1 MKKRYTFTDGETID
15 ADLDD
20 LRKLLAENQCY
31 LDNYEDV
38 YSSLEDDDYVA
49 RGNGFCDRKYSDDFI
64 EGQMEKYGRRVKE
77 IEGWIAEWPAEKPSN
92 YRAKIIFT
100 AFFLTF
106 ITIMSSC
113 NQKTSVDLILHNANI
128 YTVDNDFTKVQAF
141 AVKDGKFVAVGDEKQ
156 IMQHYTAKEIIDA
169 QGNAVYPGFMDGHC
183 HFTGYGENLVR
194 WANLKG
200 CRSFDEVIERLKVHD
215 SLYPSD
221 WLLGRGWD
229 QNLWEVAEFPD
240 NKKLVEVFP
249 DKKVLLT
256 RVDGHAVLVSK
267 EVLELAGIDENT
279 KMDGGM
285 AIVKDGRCT
294 GVLLDNLADAAKALV
309 PKMETEL
316 RVQALLK
323 AQENC
328 MAVGLTSVTDA
339 GLDIAT
345 IELIDSLQQAGQLIM
360 HVNAMV
366 NPDDETMD
374 YFMGQGVID
383 KECLTVR
390 SVKIYADGALGS
402 RGAKL
407 LEPYS
412 DDPTNTGLMV
422 ENDDFY
428 HHVCQKAYDAGFQV
442 CCHAIGDGG
451 VRHVLD
457 IYSEYLKGQ
466 NDLRWRIEHSQ
477 VVDEADFQRYGE
489 YSVIPSIQTTH
500 CTSDMDWADE
510 RLGEERIKNAYA
522 YQRLLQQNGW
532 VVNGT
537 DFPIED
543 IGPIYTFYAAVAR
556 KHLDGSPAK
565 GFQMENALTREQAL
579 RSITIWVAKGCFLEN
594 RKGSIEVGKD
604 ADFVILDRDLM
615 TIAEDEIPAA
625 IVKMCYIPL
634 KME

>member
-1 MKKRYTFTDGETID
+1 MKTSVKHI
-15 ADLDD
+15 
-20 LRKLLAENQCY
+20 
-31 LDNYEDV
+31 
-38 YSSLEDDDYVA
+38 S
-49 RGNGFCDRKYSDDFI
+49 KY
-64 EGQMEKYGRRVKE
+64 
-77 IEGWIAEWPAEKPSN
+77 
-92 YRAKIIFT
+92 IIS
-100 AFFLTF
+100 AFFAL
-106 ITIMSSC
+106 IMTLMTNC
-113 NQKTSVDLILHNANI
+113 TPKTSVDLIVHNANI
-128 YTVDNDFTKVQAF
+128 YTVDNDFSKAQAF
-141 AVKDGKFVAVGDEKQ
+141 AVKDGKFVAVGDEET
-156 IMQHYTAKEIIDA
+156 IMPHYTSKETIDA
-169 QGNAVYPGFMDGHC
+169 QGDAVYPGFMDGHC

-194 WANLKG
+194 WADLKG
-200 CRSFDEVIERLKVHD
+200 CRSFDEVIERLKAHD
-215 SLYPSD
+215 SLYPSE

-229 QNLWEVAEFPD
+229 QNLWEIAEFPD
-240 NKKLVEVFP
+240 NEKIAEAFP
-249 DKKVLLT
+249 NKNVLLT

-267 EVLELAGIDENT
+267 EVLELANINENT

-285 AIVKDGRCT
+285 ATIKDGHCT

-309 PKMETEL
+309 PKMGTGQK
-316 RVQALLK
+316 VKALLK

-345 IELIDSLQQAGQLIM
+345 IELIDSLQQAGQLKI

-374 YFMGQGVID
+374 YFMRQGIID
-383 KECLTVR
+383 KEKLTVR
-390 SVKIYADGALGS
+390 SVKIYSDGALGS

-412 DDPTNTGLMV
+412 DDPSNTGLIV
-422 ENDDFY
+422 ESDDFY
-428 HHVCQKAYDAGFQV
+428 CHVCQKAYDAGYQV

-451 VRHVLD
+451 VHHILD

-477 VVDEADFQRYGE
+477 VVDKADFQRYGAL
-489 YSVIPSIQTTH
+489 SVIPSIQTTH

-522 YQRLLQQNGW
+522 YQQLLQQNGW

-543 IGPIYTFYAAVAR
+543 ISPIYTFYAAVAR
-556 KHLDGSPAK
+556 KHLDGTPAE
-565 GFQMENALTREQAL
+565 GFQMENALSREQAL
-579 RSITIWVAKGCFLEN
+579 RSITLWVAKGCFLEN

-615 TIAEDEIPAA
+615 TIAENEIPKAK
-625 IVKMCYIPL
+625 VKLCHIP
-634 KME
+634 

>member
-1 MKKRYTFTDGETID
+1 M
-15 ADLDD
+15 
-20 LRKLLAENQCY
+20 N
-31 LDNYEDV
+31 
-38 YSSLEDDDYVA
+38 
-49 RGNGFCDRKYSDDFI
+49 
-64 EGQMEKYGRRVKE
+64 
-77 IEGWIAEWPAEKPSN
+77 
-92 YRAKIIFT
+92 
-100 AFFLTF
+100 
-106 ITIMSSC
+106 SC
-113 NQKTSVDLILHNANI
+113 KQKTPVGLIVHNANI
-128 YTVDNDFTKVQAF
+128 YTVDNDFSKAQAF
-141 AVKDGKFVAVGDEKQ
+141 AVKDGKFVAVGDEEH

-169 QGNAVYPGFMDGHC
+169 QGDAVYPGFMDGHS

-200 CRSFDEVIERLKVHD
+200 CQSYDEVIERLKVHD
-215 SLYPSD
+215 SLYPAE

-240 NKKLVEVFP
+240 NEKLAEVFP

-267 EVLELAGIDENT
+267 EVLALANIDANT

-309 PKMETEL
+309 PKMETTQSI
-316 RVQALLK
+316 QALLK

-339 GLDIAT
+339 GQDIAT
-345 IELIDSLQQAGQLIM
+345 IELIDSLQQAGQLKM

-374 YFMGQGVID
+374 HFMNQGVID
-383 KECLTVR
+383 KERLTVR

-407 LEPYS
+407 LEPYT
-412 DDPTNTGLMV
+412 DDPTNDGLIL
-422 ENDDFY
+422 ESDDFY
-428 HHVCQKAYDAGFQV
+428 RHVCQKAYDANFQV

-451 VRHVLD
+451 VHHILA

-477 VVDEADFQRYGE
+477 TVADEDFQRFGE
-489 YSVIPSIQTTH
+489 FSVIPSIQTTH
-500 CTSDMDWADE
+500 CTYDMDWADE
-510 RLGEERIKNAYA
+510 RLGERIKNAYA
-522 YQRLLQQNGW
+522 YQQLLQQNGW
-532 VVNGT
+532 VINGT

-543 IGPIYTFYAAVAR
+543 ISPIYTFYAAVAR
-556 KHLDGSPAK
+556 KHLDGTPAK

-579 RSITIWVAKGCFLEN
+579 RSITIWVAKGCFLEG

-604 ADFVILDRDLM
+604 ADFVILDRDIM
-615 TIAEDEIPAA
+615 TVAENEIPMAK
-625 IVKMCYIPL
+625 VKTCHIH
-634 KME
+634 

>member
-1 MKKRYTFTDGETID
+1 MKTSI
-15 ADLDD
+15 
-20 LRKLLAENQCY
+20 KLILALC
-31 LDNYEDV
+31 
-38 YSSLEDDDYVA
+38 A
-49 RGNGFCDRKYSDDFI
+49 
-64 EGQMEKYGRRVKE
+64 
-77 IEGWIAEWPAEKPSN
+77 
-92 YRAKIIFT
+92 
-100 AFFLTF
+100 LT
-106 ITIMSSC
+106 TTLMSSC
-113 NQKTSVDLILHNANI
+113 TQKTSVDLIVHNANI
-128 YTVDNDFTKVQAF
+128 YTVDNDFSKAQAF
-141 AVKDGKFVAVGDEKQ
+141 AVKDGKFVAVGDEAT
-156 IMQHYTAKEIIDA
+156 IMRQYAATETIDA
-169 QGNAVYPGFMDGHC
+169 QGGAVYPGFMDGHC

-194 WANLKG
+194 WADLKG

-215 SLYPSD
+215 SLYPSE

-240 NKKLVEVFP
+240 NTKLAEVFP
-249 DKKVLLT
+249 NKKVLLT

-267 EVLELAGIDENT
+267 EVLALANINENT

-309 PKMETEL
+309 PKMETAQ
-316 RVQALLK
+316 RVQAFMK

-328 MAVGLTSVTDA
+328 MGVGLTSVTDA

-345 IELIDSLQQAGQLIM
+345 IELIDSLQQAGQLKM

-374 YFMGQGVID
+374 HFMKQGVID
-383 KECLTVR
+383 KERLTVR

-407 LEPYS
+407 LEPYT
-412 DDPTNTGLMV
+412 DDPENTGLIV
-422 ENDDFY
+422 ESDDFY
-428 HHVCQKAYDAGFQV
+428 RHVCQKAYDASYQV

-451 VRHVLD
+451 VRHILN
-457 IYSEYLKGQ
+457 IYSEHLKGQ

-477 VVDEADFQRYGE
+477 VVDEADFQRYGDL
-489 YSVIPSIQTTH
+489 SVIPSIQTTH

-510 RLGEERIKNAYA
+510 RLGDRIKNAYA
-522 YQRLLQQNGW
+522 YQQLLQQNGW
-532 VVNGT
+532 LINGT

-543 IGPIYTFYAAVAR
+543 ISPIYTFYAAVAR
-556 KHLDGSPAK
+556 KHLDGTPAE

-579 RSITIWVAKGCFLEN
+579 RSITIWVAKGCFLEA

-604 ADFVILDRDLM
+604 ADFVILDRDIM
-615 TIAEDEIPAA
+615 TVAENEIPQTK
-625 IVKMCYIPL
+625 VKMCHIR
-634 KME
+634 

>member
-1 MKKRYTFTDGETID
+1 MKT
-15 ADLDD
+15 L
-20 LRKLLAENQCY
+20 
-31 LDNYEDV
+31 
-38 YSSLEDDDYVA
+38 
-49 RGNGFCDRKYSDDFI
+49 
-64 EGQMEKYGRRVKE
+64 VKQTL
-77 IEGWIAEWPAEKPSN
+77 
-92 YRAKIIFT
+92 IIT
-100 AFFLTF
+100 ALSAIILILMT
-106 ITIMSSC
+106 SC
-113 NQKTSVDLILHNANI
+113 NPKTPVDLIVHNANI
-128 YTVDNDFTKVQAF
+128 YTVDNDFSKAQAF
-141 AVKDGKFVAVGDEKQ
+141 AVKDGKFVAVGDEEQ
-156 IMQHYTAKEIIDA
+156 ILRQYTAEETIDA
-169 QGNAVYPGFMDGHC
+169 QGDAVYPGFMDGHC

-194 WANLKG
+194 WADLKG

-215 SLYPSD
+215 NLYPSE

-240 NKKLVEVFP
+240 NTQLAEVFP
-249 DKKVLLT
+249 NKKVLLT

-267 EVLELAGIDENT
+267 EVLDLAGINEST

-285 AIVKDGRCT
+285 AIVKDGHCT
-294 GVLLDNLADAAKALV
+294 GVLLDNLADSAKALV
-309 PKMETEL
+309 PKMETAQ
-316 RVQALLK
+316 RIQAFLK

-345 IELIDSLQQAGQLIM
+345 IELIDSLQQDGQLKM

-374 YFMGQGVID
+374 HFMNQGVID
-383 KECLTVR
+383 KERLTVR

-407 LEPYS
+407 LEPYT
-412 DDPTNTGLMV
+412 DDPSNTGLMV
-422 ENDDFY
+422 ESDDFY
-428 HHVCQKAYDAGFQV
+428 RHVCQKAYDAGYQV

-451 VRHVLD
+451 VHHILD
-457 IYSEYLKGQ
+457 IYSKYLKGQ

-477 VVDEADFQRYGE
+477 VVDEKDFQRYGE
-489 YSVIPSIQTTH
+489 FSIIPSIQTTH

-510 RLGEERIKNAYA
+510 RLGERIKNAYA

-543 IGPIYTFYAAVAR
+543 ISPIYTFYAAVAR
-556 KHLDGSPAK
+556 KHLDGTPSE

-579 RSITIWVAKGCFLEN
+579 RSITIWVAKGCFLED

-615 TIAEDEIPAA
+615 TAAENKIPEAK
-625 IVKMCYIPL
+625 VKLCHIQ
-634 KME
+634 

>member
-1 MKKRYTFTDGETID
+1 MKTFVKQIVKTIT
-15 ADLDD
+15 
-20 LRKLLAENQCY
+20 LALCA
-31 LDNYEDV
+31 LI
-38 YSSLEDDDYVA
+38 LTL
-49 RGNGFCDRKYSDDFI
+49 
-64 EGQMEKYGRRVKE
+64 M
-77 IEGWIAEWPAEKPSN
+77 
-92 YRAKIIFT
+92 T
-100 AFFLTF
+100 A
-106 ITIMSSC
+106 C
-113 NQKTSVDLILHNANI
+113 NPKTPVDLIVHNANI
-128 YTVDNDFTKVQAF
+128 YTVDNEFSKAQAF
-141 AVKDGKFVAVGDEKQ
+141 AVKGGKFVAVGDEET
-156 IMQHYTAKEIIDA
+156 IMRQYVAKETIDV
-169 QGNAVYPGFMDGHC
+169 QGDAVYPGFMDGHC
-183 HFTGYGENLVR
+183 HFTGYGENLIR
-194 WANLKG
+194 WADLKG
-200 CRSFDEVIERLKVHD
+200 CQSFDEVIERLKAHD
-215 SLYPSD
+215 SLYPAE

-240 NKKLVEVFP
+240 NKKLAEVFP
-249 DKKVLLT
+249 NKKVLLT

-285 AIVKDGRCT
+285 ALIKDGHCT

-309 PKMETEL
+309 PKMETAL
-316 RVQALLK
+316 RIQALLK

-345 IELIDSLQQAGQLIM
+345 IELIDSLQQAGQLKM

-374 YFMGQGVID
+374 HFMQQGVID
-383 KECLTVR
+383 KERLTVR

-407 LEPYS
+407 LEPYT
-412 DDPTNTGLMV
+412 DDPENTGLIV
-422 ENDDFY
+422 ESDDFY
-428 HHVCQKAYDAGFQV
+428 RHVCQKAYDAGYQV

-451 VRHVLD
+451 VRHIMD

-477 VVDEADFQRYGE
+477 VVDEADFQRYGDL
-489 YSVIPSIQTTH
+489 SVIPSIQTTH

-510 RLGEERIKNAYA
+510 RLGERTKNAYA

-543 IGPIYTFYAAVAR
+543 ISPIYTFYAAVAR
-556 KHLDGSPAK
+556 KHLDGTPAE
-565 GFQMENALTREQAL
+565 GFQMENALSREQAL

-604 ADFVILDRDLM
+604 ADFVILDRDLI
-615 TIAEDEIPAA
+615 TVAESEIPEAK
-625 IVKMCYIPL
+625 VKMCHIH
-634 KME
+634 